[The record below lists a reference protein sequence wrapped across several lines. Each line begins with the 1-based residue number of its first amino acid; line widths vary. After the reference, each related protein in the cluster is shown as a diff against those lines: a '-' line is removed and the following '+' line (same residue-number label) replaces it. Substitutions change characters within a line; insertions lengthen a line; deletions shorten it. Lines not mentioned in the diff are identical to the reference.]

1 MSQASSGALQRSS
14 PVTRWVARTNAPTFA
29 IYTIAAAF
37 STYFCMY
44 AFRKAFAVGTFAGT
58 VDLPLVGSIDLKILL
73 IISQVLGYCLS
84 KFMGIKVVSEM
95 TGERRATALVGV
107 IGISWLALLL
117 FAVLPGPWKA
127 LALFLNGL
135 PLGMVWGLTFGF
147 LEGRR
152 LTEVLGAGLSASYI
166 VASGAVKTVG
176 KLTLDY
182 GIDEYWMPFA
192 VGALFFPPLCLAVWL
207 LARLPPPTAE
217 DEALRTKRQPMDAR
231 ARKQF
236 TLAFLPGLAMLTLL
250 YILLTAY
257 RDFRDNFAREIWD
270 ALGYSAS
277 PGIMT
282 TSELPIAGGVLL
294 VLALLML
301 IKDNRKALI
310 AVHLIM
316 LGGTVLIG
324 ASTWAW
330 QAGLIGPAAWMISV
344 GLGLYIGYVPYGC
357 VLFDRLIA
365 AVGFA
370 GTAGFMIYVTD
381 AFGYLGSVALM
392 LYKNFGQAELSWLDF
407 FVRFS
412 WVTFWACGACFV
424 GSMFYFAWKT
434 R

>member
-1 MSQASSGALQRSS
+1 MQAPSVIARRGQELTGWLSRASA
-14 PVTRWVARTNAPTFA
+14 PAFVAF
-29 IYTIAAAF
+29 TILAAF

-44 AFRKAFAVGTFAGT
+44 GFRKTFAVGTFAGT
-58 VDLPLVGSIDLKILL
+58 VALPLVGEIDLKILL

-95 TGERRATALVGV
+95 TGERRAAALVGV
-107 IGISWLALLL
+107 IGLAWAALLL
-117 FAVLPGPWKA
+117 FPLLPGAWKA

-152 LTEVLGAGLSASYI
+152 FTEVLGAGLSASYI
-166 VASGAVKTVG
+166 IASGAVKTVG
-176 KLTLDY
+176 KLALDW
-182 GIDEYWMPFA
+182 GVGEYWMPFV
-192 VGALFFPPLCLAVWL
+192 VGALFFPPLCLAVWAL
-207 LARLPPPTAE
+207 SCLPPPTAE
-217 DEALRTKRQPMDAR
+217 DEALRTKRLPMDGAAR
-231 ARKQF
+231 VRF
-236 TLAFLPGLAMLTLL
+236 TLAFLPGLALLTAL

-270 ALGYSAS
+270 ALGYSES
-277 PGIMT
+277 PSIMT
-282 TSELPIAGGVLL
+282 TSELPIAVGVLGA
-294 VLALLML
+294 LALLML

-310 AVHLIM
+310 AVHAIM
-316 LGGTVLIG
+316 LLGTVLIG

-330 QAGLIGPAAWMISV
+330 QAGIIGPAAWMVLV
-344 GLGLYIGYVPYGC
+344 GLGLYIGYVPFGC

-381 AFGYLGSVALM
+381 AFGYLGSVGLM
-392 LYKNFGQAELSWLDF
+392 LYKNFGQSDLSWLDF
-407 FVRFS
+407 FVGFS

-424 GSMFYFAWKT
+424 GSMLYFAWKT